1 MYIKEE
7 DLMQFVIVVYR
18 SRNVTMQAYNFVTR
32 RGITASV
39 VSTPRSVN
47 VGCGLSLKMPRQ
59 ALDVVGETLEKG
71 ETFVGFFLVQN
82 TARGMLLTRL

>member
-1 MYIKEE
+1 
-7 DLMQFVIVVYR
+7 MQFVIVVYR

-59 ALDVVGETLEKG
+59 ALDVVG
-71 ETFVGFFLVQN
+71 FFLVQN